1 MRENVLIVLSSLA
14 VNNGVASCTMNYYK
28 SVIEKGYHVDF
39 LVLKKVHSER
49 EEAVEKAGSNIYVL
63 PETEKVISKA
73 KNNFLKKLIKENGY
87 SIVHVNIPYHNGTAV
102 LKAAKSSRVSVRI
115 YHVHCP
121 KREDSIKTKLK
132 SDIYTPCCVNNA
144 TDYLSCSHL
153 AARSLFGKKKYHVLH
168 NAIDAKKFEFD
179 EDKRYKLRN
188 ACSIMPDVHVLYRIK
203 TGSCDF
209 NFTCHN

>member
-73 KNNFLKKLIKENGY
+73 KNNFL
-87 SIVHVNIPYHNGTAV
+87 
-102 LKAAKSSRVSVRI
+102 
-115 YHVHCP
+115 
-121 KREDSIKTKLK
+121 
-132 SDIYTPCCVNNA
+132 
-144 TDYLSCSHL
+144 
-153 AARSLFGKKKYHVLH
+153 
-168 NAIDAKKFEFD
+168 
-179 EDKRYKLRN
+179 
-188 ACSIMPDVHVLYRIK
+188 
-203 TGSCDF
+203 
-209 NFTCHN
+209 